1 MSDAAYSNEKF
12 DSRLTAIEDTLEKLV
27 PKLYKLYDAVVG
39 NETFDQTGIIA
50 RLKKLES
57 ENEKRVALKNKLIG
71 AFVAGGAIW
80 TIFWE
85 VLKLLIKH

>member
-1 MSDAAYSNEKF
+1 MSEAAYSNEKF

-85 VLKLLIKH
+85 VLKVLIKQ

>member
-12 DSRLTAIEDTLEKLV
+12 DNRLTAIEDTLEKLV